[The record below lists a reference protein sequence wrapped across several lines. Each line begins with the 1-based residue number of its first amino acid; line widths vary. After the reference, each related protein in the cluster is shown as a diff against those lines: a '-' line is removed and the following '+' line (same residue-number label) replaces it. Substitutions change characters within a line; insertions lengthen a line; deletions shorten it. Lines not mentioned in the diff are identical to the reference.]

1 MCMRP
6 CGPVRHHRGSRR
18 STPKEETVSRVI
30 YPTSTNII
38 LAKDGK
44 VKVGKHVIGEWYK
57 EEAYEGGFHFRP
69 VYSSTKMCYVAHI
82 YKKDLVRTSKKMDLY
97 HDIAC
102 LCKDG
107 ITIAEE

>member
-18 STPKEETVSRVI
+18 TAPKKETTSVI

-38 LAKDGK
+38 LSKDGK

-69 VYSSTKMCYVAHI
+69 IYSSTKMCYVAHI
-82 YKKDLVRTSKKMDLY
+82 YHKDLVKTSKKMNLY

-102 LCKDG
+102 LCKAG
-107 ITIAEE
+107 ITISED

>member
-6 CGPVRHHRGSRR
+6 CGPVRHHRVSRR
-18 STPKEETVSRVI
+18 TAQKKETTSVI
-30 YPTSTNII
+30 YPTATNVI
-38 LAKDGK
+38 LSKDGQ
-44 VKVGKHVIGEWYK
+44 VRVGKHVIGEWYK

-82 YKKDLVRTSKKMDLY
+82 YHKDLVKTSRKMDLY

-102 LCKDG
+102 LCKAG
-107 ITIAEE
+107 ITITED